1 MRLIYILLLAFLI
14 PSLAEANAGLPM
26 LAIAW
31 PAMFVSLIPVIVIEA
46 FYIRRSLQITLKKS
60 FKVMTIA
67 NLESTIIGIPLTW
80 IGLLLVEMVF
90 GYSASFLGI
99 DKLPAKAQDI
109 IMGFASVTVAS
120 AWIGPS
126 EKNAYWL
133 VPATTTALLV
143 PFFFVTWWYELMS
156 VKRQLKDFEKS
167 DLKNAVLKANLIT
180 YGLLAMICTSWL
192 VVSIV
197 KKSI

>member
-1 MRLIYILLLAFLI
+1 MRLIYILLLAFLV
-14 PSLAEANAGLPM
+14 PSIAEANVGLPM

-31 PAMFVSLIPVIVIEA
+31 PAMFISLIPIIIIEA
-46 FYIRRSLQITLKKS
+46 FYIRRKLQITLKQS

-67 NLESTIIGIPLTW
+67 NLESTVIGIPLTW
-80 IGLLLVEMVF
+80 VCLLLVEMVF
-90 GYSASFLGI
+90 GYSAAFLGI
-99 DKLPAKAQDI
+99 DKLPEKAQQI
-109 IMGFASVTVAS
+109 ILGVASVTVGS

-133 VPATTTALLV
+133 VPAATTALLIS
-143 PFFFVTWWYELMS
+143 FFFVTWWYELMS

-167 DLKNAVLKANLIT
+167 DLKDAVLIANLIT
-180 YGLLAMICTSWL
+180 YGLLAIMSISWL
-192 VVSIV
+192 VISVV